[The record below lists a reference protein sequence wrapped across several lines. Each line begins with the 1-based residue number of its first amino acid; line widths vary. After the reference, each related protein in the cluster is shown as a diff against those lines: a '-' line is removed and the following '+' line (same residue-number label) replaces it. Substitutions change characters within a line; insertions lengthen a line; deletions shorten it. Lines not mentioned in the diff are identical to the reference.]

1 MSQPPQSPDP
11 APDGPT
17 TSDVPTAPD
26 GQSAPGWPAPGAPWP
41 APAAQPE
48 WPAPAPQP
56 DWAATTPTWPQPAP
70 GVVPVSPVAGGAPA
84 AASPGR
90 SAARGRW
97 ALVGVGLAGLAA
109 GAVGA
114 TLLVTA
120 VFSGT
125 AEDIGRGM
133 AEEFGPA
140 ISEGVRDGMV
150 EAAEEE
156 MELYEDGITSEE
168 YGWYAGAPGGDVE
181 QFPPVEPED
190 LGPDEVL
197 DEYAQSCFEGEYQ
210 ACDDL
215 LYESPPLSAYEEYA
229 STCGGRV
236 KEYTVPACTEL
247 E

>member
-1 MSQPPQSPDP
+1 MSQPPQSPDQDP
-11 APDGPT
+11 APEA
-17 TSDVPTAPD
+17 PTAPE
-26 GQSAPGWPAPGAPWP
+26 GRTSPGWPAPGASWP
-41 APAAQPE
+41 APSDWTVTTPASHPE
-48 WPAPAPQP
+48 WTAAPQWQQPAPAV
-56 DWAATTPTWPQPAP
+56 AP
-70 GVVPVSPVAGGAPA
+70 PPA
-84 AASPGR
+84 AAPSPHGR
-90 SAARGRW
+90 RALAGAA
-97 ALVGVGLAGLAA
+97 LAGLAA

-114 TLLVTA
+114 TFLVTA
-120 VFSGT
+120 VFAGT

-133 AEEFGPA
+133 AQEFGPA

-156 MELYEDGITSEE
+156 MSLYEDEFMSED
-168 YGWYAGAPGGDVE
+168 YGWYAGGPGGDVE

-197 DEYAQSCFEGEYQ
+197 DEYAQSCFAGEYQ

-236 KEYTVPACTEL
+236 KEYAVPACTEL